1 MQTAQDRSTSTEMAR
16 LKLEQSLDEVNFRT
30 SWTTILPGPCFFK
43 CSNLKVEECL
53 EQEKRSKQEVEKTR
67 RKLQGELK
75 LLQELL
81 ADKDR

>member
-1 MQTAQDRSTSTEMAR
+1 MRY
-16 LKLEQSLDEVNFRT
+16 FRT
-30 SWTTILPGPCFFK
+30 SWTTILPSPCFFK
-43 CSNLKVEECL
+43 CCNLKVEECL
-53 EQEKRSKQEVEKTR
+53 EQEKRSKQEVDKTR

>member
-1 MQTAQDRSTSTEMAR
+1 VREDKQ
-16 LKLEQSLDEVNFRT
+16 
-30 SWTTILPGPCFFK
+30 
-43 CSNLKVEECL
+43 KVD
-53 EQEKRSKQEVEKTR
+53 KAR

>member
-1 MQTAQDRSTSTEMAR
+1 MDYNY
-16 LKLEQSLDEVNFRT
+16 LVLV
-30 SWTTILPGPCFFK
+30 FFK
-43 CSNLKVEECL
+43 GCNLKVEECL
-53 EQEKRSKQEVEKTR
+53 EQEKRSKQEVDKTR

>member
-1 MQTAQDRSTSTEMAR
+1 MREDKHEVDKTRRKLQGE
-16 LKLEQSLDEVNFRT
+16 LKLPQEILADKDRQREDKPEVDKF
-30 SWTTILPGPCFFK
+30 
-43 CSNLKVEECL
+43 
-53 EQEKRSKQEVEKTR
+53 R

>member
-1 MQTAQDRSTSTEMAR
+1 MAR
-16 LKLEQSLDEVNFRT
+16 LKLEQSLDEVTFRT
-30 SWTTILPGPCFFK
+30 SWLTILPSPCFFK
-43 CSNLKVEECL
+43 GCNLKMEECL